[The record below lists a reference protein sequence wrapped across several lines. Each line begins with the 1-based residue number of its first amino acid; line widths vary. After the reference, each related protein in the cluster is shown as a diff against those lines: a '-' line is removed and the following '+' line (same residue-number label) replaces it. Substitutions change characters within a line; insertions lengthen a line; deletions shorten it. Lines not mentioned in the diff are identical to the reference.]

1 MLGNLLK
8 PFLLLSILI
17 PIFILDEE
25 PEERKNVQ
33 DTLVQT
39 KNLKMIADLKEQIS
53 SLISLRNSDMSTVK
67 MKIDDVKGALKK
79 ADTFGSVK

>member
-67 MKIDDVKGALKK
+67 MKIDDVKGAFKK
-79 ADTFGSVK
+79 ADTLGSVK